1 MKKGLIFCVL
11 LVALASMFAVEATM
25 GQPRPYGSKVYR
37 SSDTISTIVAK
48 GFTTNVWYFFCM
60 LNDDA
65 SGTGYLTTYYN
76 ETANETCAVHIRPGF
91 GWVSYAQLDS
101 FRFTKADSSDC
112 FSWEAA
118 R

>member
-1 MKKGLIFCVL
+1 MIKGLVFGVL
-11 LVALASMFAVEATM
+11 LVALGAMLAVGPTVS
-25 GQPRPYGSKVYR
+25 QPRPYGSKVYR
-37 SSDTISTIVAK
+37 SSDTISTTVAK

-76 ETANETCAVHIRPGF
+76 GVANETCAVHIRPGF
-91 GWVSYAQLDS
+91 GWVTYAQLDS